1 MSDRER
7 LHQMVDLLADS
18 DLPLALRVVEYLRG
32 QAGDAVRR
40 VLMRAPEDDE
50 PLSPEDERALDRAI
64 EEIGR
69 GETKPWPE
77 VRQRLG

>member
-1 MSDRER
+1 
-7 LHQMVDLLADS
+7 
-18 DLPLALRVVEYLRG
+18 
-32 QAGDAVRR
+32 
-40 VLMRAPEDDE
+40 MRAPEDDE
-50 PLSPEDERALDRAI
+50 PLSPEEERALDRAI